1 MIARGVYNSFMAI
14 LDENTLDFISNSLE
28 QTVRL
33 GVRLGELL
41 AAGDMICLSG
51 ELGAGKTALAA
62 GIGRGWGAGQQ
73 VTSPSFTLVKEY
85 PRLHDGLIL
94 YHVDCY
100 RLENSA
106 DIATVG
112 LEEILDDGGAIMIEW
127 PERIE
132 PLLPEERLWVAMRYV
147 SETRRGLRIT
157 ANGDRPATLLKQFKL
172 NAFGV

>member
-1 MIARGVYNSFMAI
+1 MIGTGVYNICMAI

-41 AAGDMICLSG
+41 AAGDVICLSG
-51 ELGAGKTALAA
+51 ELGAGKTALAR
-62 GIGRGWGAGQQ
+62 GIGRGWGAGRR
-73 VTSPSFTLVKEY
+73 VTSPSFTLINEY
-85 PRLHDGLIL
+85 PRLGDGLIL

-100 RLENSA
+100 RLETAA
-106 DIATVG
+106 DVATVG
-112 LEEILDDGGAIMIEW
+112 LEEILDDGGAVMIEW

-132 PLLPEERLWVAMRYV
+132 QMLPEEQLWIGLRHV

-157 ANGDRPATLLKQFKL
+157 ASGERMAGLLKQFRR

>member
-1 MIARGVYNSFMAI
+1 MAI

-41 AAGDMICLSG
+41 AAGDVICMSG
-51 ELGAGKTALAA
+51 ELGAGKTALAQ
-62 GIGRGWGAGQQ
+62 GIGRGWGAGRR
-73 VTSPSFTLVKEY
+73 VTSPSYTLINEY

-100 RLENSA
+100 RLETAA
-106 DIATVG
+106 DVATVG
-112 LEEILDDGGAIMIEW
+112 LEEILDDGGAVMIEW

-132 PLLPEERLWVAMRYV
+132 AMLPEAHLWVAMRYV

-157 ANGDRPATLLKQFKL
+157 AHGERPAALLKQFRQ